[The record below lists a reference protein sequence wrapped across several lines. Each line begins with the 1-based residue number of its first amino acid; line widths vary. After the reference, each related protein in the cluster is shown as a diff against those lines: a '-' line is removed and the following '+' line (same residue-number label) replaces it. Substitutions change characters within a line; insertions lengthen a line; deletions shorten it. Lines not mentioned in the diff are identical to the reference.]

1 MAKAKTVGAVYIYI
15 YIYISN
21 FIKENKGRNTF
32 NNGMQITD
40 YKN

>member
-1 MAKAKTVGAVYIYI
+1 MKPENVARVYI

-32 NNGMQITD
+32 NNDMQITD
-40 YKN
+40 